1 MFFLITK
8 RALCQKVQFT
18 LSSVTLRYLIRKLN
32 KKLTKKCNR
41 FYTYRKQQRPLDDLD
56 SQTTRGRD

>member
-18 LSSVTLRYLIRKLN
+18 LSSVKLRYLIRKFNILVRDA
-32 KKLTKKCNR
+32 KTEEKM
-41 FYTYRKQQRPLDDLD
+41 QQVLYLP
-56 SQTTRGRD
+56 QTIETFR